1 MNILTPAVQA
11 DVLAA
16 STDDAATAAGSL
28 NTHALNTH
36 AADDSSREPAAAPIT
51 RMRAGRVVS
60 TAGSQVIIL
69 LDRDASGLDAVQMGA
84 LVSVRSPHALVF
96 GIIEGLSTPMPI
108 QSGGGQPGEGNELK
122 IAEIGL
128 LGEVPDHASS
138 IAGSFRRGVTKLP
151 SLDATVY
158 LANEDD
164 TAVVY
169 ALNKRRAVSIGSVHQ
184 DPRVPAR
191 ISVDDML
198 CKHFAILGTTGT
210 GKSCALTLILKRI
223 LEQNPNGHVLLLD
236 PHGEYGR
243 AFGARAE
250 HLTKETFRLPYWLC
264 NFEELT
270 EVVFGHEKH
279 DMIMEIVHLRDLVL
293 SAKMNFAGNARDA
306 GWITVDTPV
315 PYSLGDL
322 NRLLDQAIGSLENR
336 STLPPYLRL
345 KSRINALQSD
355 RRFDFMFDTGLV
367 VRDDFAALLGRILRV
382 PANGKPLAILDLA
395 SIPSEV
401 LNVVVAVICRLA
413 FDFAVLGGQK
423 MPLLLVC
430 EEAHRYA
437 PQDTALGFEPA
448 KRALSRIAKEGRK
461 YGISLGVISQRPSE
475 LASTI
480 LSQCNT
486 VFAFRMSN
494 ERDQEIIQA
503 TLAEASAA
511 MFSVLPFLGGSEAI
525 AIGEGVPVPMR
536 LRFDVLP
543 EGERPLSNSAPFSD
557 RWGNADLSES
567 SELDRVVAAMRGRR
581 SS

>member
-1 MNILTPAVQA
+1 MN
-11 DVLAA
+11 VLAPPGPGGA
-16 STDDAATAAGSL
+16 VTSNPA
-28 NTHALNTH
+28 
-36 AADDSSREPAAAPIT
+36 EPVLKPAPV
-51 RMRAGRVVS
+51 RAGRVVS

-69 LDRDASGLDAVQMGA
+69 LDKEVGGLDAVQTGS
-84 LVSVRSPHALVF
+84 LVCVRSQHAKVY
-96 GIIEGLSTPMPI
+96 GIIEGLSTPMPM
-108 QSGGGQPGEGNELK
+108 QASDGQELK

-128 LGEVPDHASS
+128 LGEVLDDSS
-138 IAGSFRRGVTKLP
+138 GAPGSFRRGVSKLP

-158 LANEDD
+158 IATEDD

-169 ALNKRRAVSIGSVHQ
+169 ALQKRRAVSIGSVHQ

-198 CKHFAILGTTGT
+198 CKHFAMLGTTGT

-223 LEQNPNGHVLLLD
+223 LDQNPNGHVLLLD

-250 HLTKETFRLPYWLC
+250 HLTKGTFKLPYWLC

-270 EVVFGHEKH
+270 EVVFGHDKQ
-279 DMIMEIVHLRDLVL
+279 DMVMEIMHLRDLVL
-293 SAKMNFAGNARDA
+293 TAKMNFAGNARDV
-306 GWITVDTPV
+306 GLITADTPV
-315 PYSLGDL
+315 PYAMGDL
-322 NRLLDQAIGSLENR
+322 NRLIDQAIGSLENR
-336 STLPPYLRL
+336 SNLPPYLRL
-345 KSRINALQSD
+345 KARINSLQTD
-355 RRFDFMFDTGLV
+355 RRFDFMFETGLV
-367 VRDDFAALLGRILRV
+367 VRDEFAALLGRILRV
-382 PANGKPLAILDLA
+382 PANGRPLAILDLA

-413 FDFAVLGGQK
+413 FDFAVWGGQR

-503 TLAEASAA
+503 TLAEASSA
-511 MFSVLPFLGGSEAI
+511 MFSVLPFLGSSEAI

-543 EGERPLSNSAPFSD
+543 EGERPLSNSAHFSD
-557 RWGNADLSES
+557 RWGAPDASELA
-567 SELDRVVAAMRGRR
+567 ELDRVVAAMRGRR
-581 SS
+581 ST

>member
-1 MNILTPAVQA
+1 MNILAPPGQA
-11 DVLAA
+11 SVLAA
-16 STDDAATAAGSL
+16 STGVADVGAVSLTTNAAAEESHL
-28 NTHALNTH
+28 
-36 AADDSSREPAAAPIT
+36 SAAAPIA

-69 LDRDASGLDAVQMGA
+69 LDRDASRLDAVQMGA

-108 QSGGGQPGEGNELK
+108 QSGGGQPGEGTELK

-151 SLDATVY
+151 SLDAIVY

-250 HLTKETFRLPYWLC
+250 HLTKETLRLPYWLC

-279 DMIMEIVHLRDLVL
+279 DMIMEIVHLRELVL

-437 PQDTALGFEPA
+437 PQDNALGFEPA

>member
-1 MNILTPAVQA
+1 MNILAPAGQA
-11 DVLAA
+11 SIVPKTTSESTLREAAQLPHALNQDGPRETGAQGTGALAE
-16 STDDAATAAGSL
+16 TATAAGHRL
-28 NTHALNTH
+28 
-36 AADDSSREPAAAPIT
+36 
-51 RMRAGRVVS
+51 RAGRVVS
-60 TAGSQVIIL
+60 TAGSQVIML
-69 LDRDASGLDAVQMGA
+69 LDRDASGLDEVQMGS

-96 GIIEGLSTPMPI
+96 GIIEGLSTPMPM
-108 QSGGGQPGEGNELK
+108 QPGEGQELK
-122 IAEIGL
+122 VAEIGL
-128 LGEVPDHASS
+128 LGEVPDSV
-138 IAGSFRRGVTKLP
+138 GSFRRGVSKLP
-151 SLDATVY
+151 SLDAIVY
-158 LANEDD
+158 LADEDD
-164 TAVVY
+164 TATVY
-169 ALNKRRAVSIGSVHQ
+169 ALNTRRAVSIGSVHQ
-184 DPRVPAR
+184 DPRVKAR

-210 GKSCALTLILKRI
+210 GKSCALTLVLKRI

-243 AFGARAE
+243 AFGPRAE
-250 HLTKETFRLPYWLC
+250 HLTKGSFRLPYWLC

-270 EVVFGHEKH
+270 EVVFGHEKQ
-279 DMIMEIVHLRDLVL
+279 DAAMEIVYLRDFVL
-293 SAKMNFAGNARDA
+293 QAKISFSTNTRATGSV
-306 GWITVDTPV
+306 TVDTPV
-315 PYSLGDL
+315 PYAMGDL

-336 STLPPYLRL
+336 STMPTYQRL
-345 KSRINALQSD
+345 KARITALQSD

-367 VRDDFAALLGRILRV
+367 LRDEFASLLGRMLRV
-382 PANGKPLAILDLA
+382 PANGKPMAILDLA
-395 SIPSEV
+395 TIPSEA

-511 MFSVLPFLGGSEAI
+511 MFSVLPFLGSSEAI

-543 EGERPLSNSAPFSD
+543 ESERPLSNSAHFSD
-557 RWGNADLSES
+557 RWGSADVSEA
-567 SELDRVVAAMRGRR
+567 SELDGIVAAMRGRR
-581 SS
+581 TS

>member
-1 MNILTPAVQA
+1 MAPSTPDQVVQMTPAQEV
-11 DVLAA
+11 
-16 STDDAATAAGSL
+16 
-28 NTHALNTH
+28 
-36 AADDSSREPAAAPIT
+36 
-51 RMRAGRVVS
+51 RAGRVVS
-60 TAGSQVIIL
+60 TSGSQVVIL
-69 LDRDASGLDAVQMGA
+69 LDREVSALDTVQMGS
-84 LVSVRSPHALVF
+84 LVRMRSPHATVY
-96 GIIEGLSTPMPI
+96 GIIEGLTTPMP
-108 QSGGGQPGEGNELK
+108 QQALAGELPKEAQELK
-122 IAEIGL
+122 IAEVGL
-128 LGEVPDHASS
+128 LGEMPDGA
-138 IAGSFRRGVTKLP
+138 AGIFRRGVTKLP
-151 SLDATVY
+151 SLDAVVY
-158 LANEDD
+158 LASAED

-169 ALNKRRAVSIGSVHQ
+169 ALQKRQAVSIGSVHQ
-184 DPRVPAR
+184 DPRVQAR

-198 CKHFAILGTTGT
+198 CKHFAMLGTTGT

-223 LEQNPNGHVLLLD
+223 LEQRPNGHVLLLD

-243 AFGARAE
+243 AFGDRAE
-250 HLTKETFRLPYWLC
+250 HLTSETFRFPYWLC
-264 NFEELT
+264 NFDELAEVMFGRDKQDMVT
-270 EVVFGHEKH
+270 EL
-279 DMIMEIVHLRDLVL
+279 MYLRELVQA
-293 SAKMNFAGNARDA
+293 AKVNFAGGPRDA
-306 GWITVDTPV
+306 GWITADTPV
-315 PYSLGDL
+315 PYALGDL
-322 NRLLDQAIGSLENR
+322 GRLIDAAIGSMDNR
-336 STLPPYLRL
+336 SNLPPYLRIKARL
-345 KSRINALQSD
+345 GALQSD
-355 RRFDFMFDTGLV
+355 RRFDFMFGTGLI
-367 VRDDFAALLGRILRV
+367 VRDDFSTLLGQMFRV

-413 FDFAVLGGQK
+413 FDFAVTAGQT

-511 MFSVLPFLGGSEAI
+511 MFSVLPFLGSSEAI

-543 EGERPLSNSAPFSD
+543 EDERPQSKSASFAD
-557 RWGNADLSES
+557 RWAATGQDEISALNA
-567 SELDRVVAAMRGRR
+567 VVASLRGRR
-581 SS
+581 SI